1 MTKFKYAVVHG
12 RFQPFHD
19 EHLAYINWARTW
31 GDHLFIGI
39 TNFDRYSIK
48 EESASQHRHTALANP
63 FSYWERSL
71 MVKDSLLE
79 AGVAPKEFTIV
90 SLPIEAPEKWPE
102 FVPTDPSEAVHL
114 LRIFSAWEQEKAN
127 RLRHANYRV
136 ISENCDEKLLSA
148 SDVRIQ
154 IAKNEYKTL
163 RVPPSVK
170 YWLRNFN
177 AANRINE
184 LMELEEKT
192 YI

>member
-1 MTKFKYAVVHG
+1 MKKFKYAVVHG

-114 LRIFSAWEQEKAN
+114 LRIFSAWEQEKAD

-136 ISENCDEKLLSA
+136 ISENPNEKLLSA
-148 SDVRIQ
+148 SDVRTQ
-154 IAKNEYKTL
+154 IAKREYETL
-163 RVPPSVK
+163 RVPPSVR

-184 LMELEEKT
+184 LMELEEKI